1 MLGEG
6 RRWVVLTTI
15 VASFALVA
23 LLGLAVHES
32 AGHADEHAV
41 HCAVAVCVVIGTLLV
56 PAAYLAGPH
65 PARIRL
71 GFSVEPHGVVNP
83 MDAPLEARA
92 SPGWLQRFRN

>member
-15 VASFALVA
+15 VASCALVA

-41 HCAVAVCVVIGTLLV
+41 HCGVAVCVVIATLLV
-56 PAAYLAGPH
+56 PVAYLGPQ
-65 PARIRL
+65 PARTRL
-71 GFSVEPHGVVNP
+71 GFSVEPHGVVISVDP
-83 MDAPLEARA
+83 PLEARA